1 MTVTDKQ
8 KDLPIM
14 YWLPKIHKTI
24 GCRFIVASD
33 IATLNQSLRL
43 SAVIFLK
50 WYTHMWKVFITIIDF
65 LITLNNFGS
74 FRIILQLLKNWQ
86 KLILKRMLKWYL
98 LSISVYTFYTAI
110 PHNVPIKVLNE
121 VLSFVF
127 NYKNKA
133 QVGFHKFW
141 NILFPI

>member
-8 KDLPIM
+8 KDLPI
-14 YWLPKIHKTI
+14 I
-24 GCRFIVASD
+24 GCHFIVASD
-33 IATLNQSLRL
+33 IATLNQSLSL

-65 LITLNNFGS
+65 LVTLNNFGS
-74 FRIILQLLKNWQ
+74 FKIILRLLKNWQ
-86 KLILKRMLKWYL
+86 KLISKRMLKWYF

>member
-1 MTVTDKQ
+1 
-8 KDLPIM
+8 
-14 YWLPKIHKTI
+14 
-24 GCRFIVASD
+24 
-33 IATLNQSLRL
+33 
-43 SAVIFLK
+43 
-50 WYTHMWKVFITIIDF
+50 
-65 LITLNNFGS
+65 
-74 FRIILQLLKNWQ
+74 
-86 KLILKRMLKWYL
+86 MLKWYL

-127 NYKNKA
+127 NCKNKA